1 MKEKTRYVTDSLRVM
16 QEMNQLA
23 PPDKFTGIKLDAGES
38 VFFERQ
44 LESVESRLYQTKY
57 KELKYRRLIPVSNRD
72 GAGASSIVYYIYSKV
87 GMAKIIANPADDLPR
102 SDVFATESIA
112 KVFSIGTSFGFS
124 TKEMRRAQFSGVPL
138 EMLKVDSAR
147 RAVRVKESDIAWNGE
162 SAHNIV
168 GLFENTNITNVQ
180 APNNAGA
187 TSRAWADKTPDE
199 IIADISSMVSGIR
212 TVTNGVQAANTLLL
226 PIAQYDLIAQIPRS
240 TVSDTTILEF
250 ITKPGNSYGLDLVD
264 WLVELED
271 AGTGTSDM
279 AFAYERDPEVLEL
292 RIPMEMQMLPP
303 ERRNLEM
310 LTNIESEIAGV
321 VVRYPLAC
329 TKLYDI

>member
-1 MKEKTRYVTDSLRVM
+1 M
-16 QEMNQLA
+16 
-23 PPDKFTGIKLDAGES
+23 
-38 VFFERQ
+38 
-44 LESVESRLYQTKY
+44 
-57 KELKYRRLIPVSNRD
+57 
-72 GAGASSIVYYIYSKV
+72 YSKV

-102 SDVFATESIA
+102 SDVFAKETIV

-147 RAVRVKESDIAWNGE
+147 RAVLVKESDIAWTGE
-162 SAHNIV
+162 ASHNII
-168 GLFENTNITNVQ
+168 GLFENTNITNTQ
-180 APNNAGA
+180 APLNAGT
-187 TSRAWADKTPDE
+187 TSRAWADKTSDE
-199 IIADISSMVSGIR
+199 IIADIITMTSGIR
-212 TVTNGVQAANTLLL
+212 TLTKGVQAANTLLL
-226 PIAQYDLIAQIPRS
+226 PVAQYDIIALKPRS
-240 TVSDTTILEF
+240 SLTDTTILEF
-250 ITKPGNSYGLDLVD
+250 ITKPGNAYGLDTVD

-271 AGTGTSDM
+271 AGTGASDM

-329 TKLYDI
+329 YKLYDI

>member
-1 MKEKTRYVTDSLRVM
+1 MKKQQTRYVTDSLRVM
-16 QEMNQLA
+16 REMNQLA
-23 PPDKFTGIKLDAGES
+23 PEDTRMKLDAGEA

-102 SDVFATESIA
+102 SDVFATENIA
-112 KVFSIGTSFGFS
+112 KVYSIGTSFGFS

-162 SAHNIV
+162 ASYNIV
-168 GLFENTNITNVQ
+168 GLFDNTNIPNVQ
-180 APNNAGA
+180 APLNAGA
-187 TSRAWADKTPDE
+187 SSRLWVDKTSDE
-199 IIADISSMVSGIR
+199 IIADISLLVSGIR
-212 TVTNGVQAANTLLL
+212 DVTNGVQAANTLLL
-226 PIAQYDLIAQIPRS
+226 DIDHYDIISQKPRS
-240 TVSDTTILEF
+240 IHSDMTILEF
-250 ITKPGNSYGLDLVD
+250 ITKPGNSFGLDLVD
-264 WLVELED
+264 WLVELKG
-271 AGTGTSDM
+271 AGTGASNM

-310 LTNIESEIAGV
+310 LTNIEAENAGV

-329 TKLYDI
+329 RKLYDI

>member
-1 MKEKTRYVTDSLRVM
+1 
-16 QEMNQLA
+16 MNQIA
-23 PPDKFTGIKLDAGES
+23 PDNQKMKLDAGES

-44 LESVESRLYQTKY
+44 LESVEARLYQTKY

-72 GAGASSIVYYIYSKV
+72 GAGASSIIYYMYSKV

-102 SDVFATESIA
+102 SDVFAKETIA

-147 RAVRVKESDIAWNGE
+147 RAVRVKESDIAWTGE
-162 SAHNIV
+162 ASHDIV
-168 GLFENTNITNVQ
+168 GLFENTNITNTQ
-180 APNNAGA
+180 APLNAGS
-187 TSRAWADKTPDE
+187 TSRAWSAKTSDE
-199 IIADISSMVSGIR
+199 IIADIITMISGIR
-212 TVTNGVQAANTLLL
+212 TLTKGVQAANTLLL
-226 PIAQYDLIAQIPRS
+226 PVAQYDIIALKPRS
-240 TVSDTTILEF
+240 SLTDTTILEF
-250 ITKPGNSYGLDLVD
+250 ITKPGNAYGLDTVD

-271 AGTGTSDM
+271 AGTGASDM

-329 TKLYDI
+329 YKLYDI

>member
-1 MKEKTRYVTDSLRVM
+1 MKSRYVTDSLKVM
-16 QEMNQLA
+16 RAMNQIA
-23 PPDKFTGIKLDAGES
+23 PDDQRMKLDAGEA

-102 SDVFATESIA
+102 SDVFATETIA

-162 SAHNIV
+162 TAHNIV
-168 GLFENTNITNVQ
+168 GLFDNTNIPNDQ
-180 APNNAGA
+180 APLNAA
-187 TSRAWADKTPDE
+187 TTSRAWADKTADE
-199 IIADISSMVSGIR
+199 IIADISALISGVRI
-212 TVTNGVQAANTLLL
+212 VTNGVQAANTLLL
-226 PIAQYDLIAQIPRS
+226 PIAQYDIIAQLPRS
-240 TVSDTTILEF
+240 SVSDTTVLEF

-264 WLVELED
+264 WLVELEG
-271 AGTGTSDM
+271 AGTGASDM

-329 TKLYDI
+329 RKMYDI